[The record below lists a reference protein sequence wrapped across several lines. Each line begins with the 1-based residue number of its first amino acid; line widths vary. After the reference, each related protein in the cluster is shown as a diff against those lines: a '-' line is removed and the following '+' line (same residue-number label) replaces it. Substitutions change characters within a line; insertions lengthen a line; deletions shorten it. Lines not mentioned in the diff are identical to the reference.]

1 MKSKKI
7 NLFSI
12 FVLIVF
18 ALAIVFFI
26 SSVLVENSIGKNKS
40 QELYSNFSN
49 LTVNYLNQIG
59 LNEDFSLKYGEKIK
73 GIADVAAVMI
83 LKDGDVFYAYP
94 VTSPLFYINEFSEP
108 EMKGSSP
115 CVKMFS
121 SNLDCDYPGVVLSV
135 AVYTITPERIF
146 FFAKITF
153 FVILCA
159 TMLVFIVLI
168 VVYVKMKNT
177 DSEMEVKID
186 ETTDISEEKKDS
198 HPELFAEKQV
208 DSEMKEEVE
217 SENDTTKEQNSITDE
232 NREDDDQIEELEKT
246 EEVLTKNGISQKSFL
261 ESRLDNELSNT
272 VSSEQ
277 DLAFFLI
284 KTEGLSIDS
293 NKSEQIIE
301 VLIKDIK
308 YRDLIFEYDDET
320 YAVILPSFNLDKSMM
335 FIQQL
340 YANIENAIEDNG
352 INARLAIGISTR
364 SLRIIPAERIITEA
378 SQALDK
384 ALSQEGSI
392 PVVAFRVDLEKY
404 KKSLMED

>member
-1 MKSKKI
+1 MEDNTESKT
-7 NLFSI
+7 
-12 FVLIVF
+12 
-18 ALAIVFFI
+18 
-26 SSVLVENSIGKNKS
+26 SVIENT
-40 QELYSNFSN
+40 EL
-49 LTVNYLNQIG
+49 
-59 LNEDFSLKYGEKIK
+59 DK
-73 GIADVAAVMI
+73 DV
-83 LKDGDVFYAYP
+83 
-94 VTSPLFYINEFSEP
+94 
-108 EMKGSSP
+108 
-115 CVKMFS
+115 
-121 SNLDCDYPGVVLSV
+121 
-135 AVYTITPERIF
+135 
-146 FFAKITF
+146 
-153 FVILCA
+153 
-159 TMLVFIVLI
+159 
-168 VVYVKMKNT
+168 
-177 DSEMEVKID
+177 
-186 ETTDISEEKKDS
+186 
-198 HPELFAEKQV
+198 
-208 DSEMKEEVE
+208 
-217 SENDTTKEQNSITDE
+217 
-232 NREDDDQIEELEKT
+232 ELEKT

-392 PVVAFRVDLEKY
+392 PVVALLPNDQSENKSEASPILQWSSATPLLPLFLERQWQYRVL
-404 KKSLMED
+404 